1 MRFLIRLIITAV
13 ALWAAVELV
22 EGITYTGPLYKLLIV
37 ALVFGVVNAFVR
49 PILTVLT
56 CPLIVLTLGLFV
68 LVLNALML
76 WLTSEL
82 SNALGIDFR
91 VDGVWAAIVGG
102 IIVGVVSAI
111 LNLFVK
117 DDERGDD

>member
-1 MRFLIRLIITAV
+1 M
-13 ALWAAVELV
+13 WAAVELV
-22 EGITYTGPLYKLLIV
+22 EGITFNGPLYKLLIV
-37 ALVFGVVNAFVR
+37 ALVFGGVNAIVR
-49 PILTVLT
+49 PILTMLT

-76 WLTSEL
+76 WLTSAL
-82 SNALGIDFR
+82 SNALGIDFH
-91 VDGVWAAIVGG
+91 VDGAWAAIIGG

-117 DDERGDD
+117 DDDSDD

>member
-1 MRFLIRLIITAV
+1 MRFLIRLVITAV

-22 EGITYTGPLYKLLIV
+22 AGITFTGPLYKLLIV

-49 PILTVLT
+49 PVLTVLT

-82 SNALGIDFR
+82 SGALGIDFR
-91 VDGVWAAIVGG
+91 VEGAWAAIVGG
-102 IIVGVVSAI
+102 IIVGIVSAI

-117 DDERGDD
+117 DDERDD

>member
-22 EGITYTGPLYKLLIV
+22 GGITYTGPLYKLLIV